1 VNLRWR
7 VADEEATDV
16 WLKGGA
22 GIFHQPPRL
31 PVSVPGMSALM
42 LEAGLPAAVQTSVG
56 AEVDLASGWLFDVQ
70 TYFNY
75 MDPIFLD
82 LEVNGTNADNPEG
95 YAENLRRGHQGR
107 SFGAEILIRRRA
119 VGPFFGW
126 ISYTLSRSERFA
138 PTGWKPFDFDRTHM
152 LQMVGS
158 LRLPRDWEL
167 GGRFQAIS
175 GRPTNP
181 WDESTRRAATFAR
194 FDFRI
199 DRRVTYRSWMLD
211 FYVEL
216 INATIAREQVAEE
229 GDSALPY
236 IFPTVGFRAVL

>member
-1 VNLRWR
+1 
-7 VADEEATDV
+7 
-16 WLKGGA
+16 
-22 GIFHQPPRL
+22 
-31 PVSVPGMSALM
+31 
-42 LEAGLPAAVQTSVG
+42 
-56 AEVDLASGWLFDVQ
+56 
-70 TYFNY
+70 
-75 MDPIFLD
+75 
-82 LEVNGTNADNPEG
+82 
-95 YAENLRRGHQGR
+95 
-107 SFGAEILIRRRA
+107 ILIRRRA